1 MTIDNAAVI
10 SEEASRIL
18 AAYEADPEAKI
29 PWSDRWTVGTAARH
43 VSTTHH
49 VVTQVIA
56 GRPTGDFGLFRTI
69 DAPGKGDPTFP
80 EWSRAGTAALIEQ
93 LTTTPLDDECWSWH
107 ADGRTV
113 GFWLRRMAQETLVH
127 RWDVEAGTG
136 SSSGPMDPAVAADG
150 LDEFLDVFV
159 AASRGLRAAPA
170 GPSIRFDST
179 DTGDTWFLQLP
190 EAGRRVVSRE
200 PMQCDATF
208 SGPAE
213 GLLLLA
219 WGRLAPA
226 AAGVD
231 IAGDATVIDRWA
243 ELVPP
248 M

>member
-10 SEEASRIL
+10 ADEAERIL
-18 AAYEADPEAKI
+18 AAYAVDPDAKI

-49 VVTQVIA
+49 VVAQVVA
-56 GRPTGDFGLFRTI
+56 GRPTADFGLFRTLQ
-69 DAPGKGDPTFP
+69 APAKGDPSFP
-80 EWSRAGTAALIEQ
+80 DWSRAGTVALVEE
-93 LTTTPLDDECWSWH
+93 LRSAPSDDECWSWY

-136 SSSGPMDPAVAADG
+136 SSSGAMNPEVAADG
-150 LDEFLDVFV
+150 VDEYLDVFV
-159 AASRGLRAAPA
+159 AASRGLHSAPA

-179 DTGDTWFLQLP
+179 DTDDSWFLQLP
-190 EAGRRVVSRE
+190 TAGERTFGRE
-200 PMQCDATF
+200 PVECAV
-208 SGPAE
+208 SLRGPAE
-213 GLLLLA
+213 GLLLFA
-219 WGRLAPA
+219 WGRL
-226 AAGVD
+226 G
-231 IAGDATVIDRWA
+231 AGDAGVNVSGDATIVGRWA

>member
-10 SEEASRIL
+10 AGEAARIL
-18 AAYEADPEAKI
+18 AAYQTNPEAKI

-49 VVTQVIA
+49 VVAQVIA

-69 DAPGKGDPTFP
+69 EAPAKGDSSFP
-80 EWSRAGTAALIEQ
+80 DWSRAGTAALIEQ
-93 LTTTPLDDECWSWH
+93 LTTVPLDEECWSWY

-113 GFWLRRMAQETLVH
+113 GFWARRMAQETVVH

-150 LDEFLDVFV
+150 VDEFLDVFV
-159 AASRGLRAAPA
+159 ATSRGLHAAPA

-179 DTGDTWFLQLP
+179 DTSDTWFLRLP
-190 EAGRRVVSRE
+190 EAGQRIVGRDEADFDS
-200 PMQCDATF
+200 TI

-219 WGRLAPA
+219 WGRLDPA
-226 AAGVD
+226 SAGVSVS
-231 IAGDATVIDRWA
+231 GDTSVIDRWA

>member
-10 SEEASRIL
+10 VEEAARIL
-18 AAYEADPEAKI
+18 AAYESNPDAKI

-43 VSTTHH
+43 VSGTHH
-49 VVTQVIA
+49 VVAQVIA
-56 GRPTGDFGLFRTI
+56 GRPNGDFGLFRTI
-69 DAPGKGDPTFP
+69 EAPAKGDPGFP
-80 EWSRAGTAALIEQ
+80 DWSRAGTAALVEQ
-93 LTTTPLDDECWSWH
+93 LTTVPLDEECWSWH

-136 SSSGPMDPAVAADG
+136 TSSGRMDPAVAADG
-150 LDEFLDVFV
+150 VDEFLDVFV
-159 AASRGLRAAPA
+159 AASRGLNAAPA

-179 DTGDTWFLQLP
+179 DTGDSWFLQLQ
-190 EAGRRVVSRE
+190 EAGARVVGRE
-200 PMQCDATF
+200 PVDCATTL

-213 GLLLLA
+213 GLLLVA
-219 WGRLAPA
+219 WGRLDPA

-231 IAGDATVIDRWA
+231 VTGDTDVFNRWA